1 MKIFLLSLLLLS
13 SCYKKKRVDRVT
25 LYQMGKE
32 VNSDI
37 KLVLAE
43 SLGGGPSCEGENGE
57 DPYGEGCMRVL
68 EVEVGFMILRCVE
81 FESEKTAKKEA
92 KRIKEYYY
100 KNWVFDEVRGE
111 PPLEMFVRK
120 AFGAKLIE

>member
-1 MKIFLLSLLLLS
+1 MKIVLILLLTLI
-13 SCYKKKRVDRVT
+13 SCNKNKTVDRVT
-25 LYQMGKE
+25 LYTMGKA

-81 FESEKTAKKEA
+81 FSSEKTAKKEA

-111 PPLEMFVRK
+111 PPLEIFVKK
-120 AFGAKLIE
+120 AFGARLAE